1 MAKDFSICVGTIG
14 SGAWLSPD
22 GGETWRIHRNPRLG
36 LGAELKKR
44 GHAKK
49 RFNAK
54 DAKEARRTRRAR
66 CLRGLCVSLAS
77 SALTT
82 LVLKTRQH
90 ARRCRRARKTL

>member
-54 DAKEARRTRRAR
+54 GAKNFNAQGAEEARRTRRAR
-66 CLRGLCVSLAS
+66 CLRGLCVSFAPL
-77 SALTT
+77 
-82 LVLKTRQH
+82 R
-90 ARRCRRARKTL
+90 

>member
-66 CLRGLCVSLAS
+66 RLRGLCVSFAS

-82 LVLKTRQH
+82 FVHFFRTR
-90 ARRCRRARKTL
+90 